1 MTRIAV
7 IDSSP
12 LISLTHLDLARELVL
27 FFDIVYVPRSVQL
40 ELNRKGKFRY
50 RLNKLYKTGIFI
62 RCTAANPTNV
72 QLLRA
77 ELDAGEAE
85 ALIQGQEKQAR
96 FFIGDDKRAREIA
109 ENMGRK
115 PVGTLRL
122 LARLNLEGRA
132 QEVGI
137 LVQKLRRD
145 LAFRVSDDII
155 RQAIDIAA
163 DPI

>member
-1 MTRIAV
+1 VTRIAV

-12 LISLTHLDLARELVL
+12 LISLAHLDLARELVL

-50 RLNKLYKTGIFI
+50 RLNKLYKTGIFV
-62 RCTAANPTNV
+62 RCIGADATNV

-109 ENMGRK
+109 EKMGRK

-145 LAFRVSDDII
+145 LAFRVSDDVV
-155 RQAIDIAA
+155 RQAIDIAVE
-163 DPI
+163 PI

>member
-1 MTRIAV
+1 VTRIAV

-50 RLNKLYKTGIFI
+50 RLNKLYKTGIFV
-62 RCTAANPTNV
+62 RCMAADATNV
-72 QLLRA
+72 RLLRA

-96 FFIGDDKRAREIA
+96 FFIGDDRRAREIA
-109 ENMGRK
+109 EKMGRT

-132 QEVGI
+132 LEVGI

-145 LAFRVSDDII
+145 LAFRVSDDVV
-155 RQAIDIAA
+155 RQAIDIASE
-163 DPI
+163 PI